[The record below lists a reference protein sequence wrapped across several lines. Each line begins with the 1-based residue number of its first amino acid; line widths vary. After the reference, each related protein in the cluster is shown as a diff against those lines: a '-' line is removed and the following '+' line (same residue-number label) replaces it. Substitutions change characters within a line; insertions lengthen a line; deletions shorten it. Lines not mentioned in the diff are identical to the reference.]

1 MSSPGAQSA
10 PGAGEGPPG
19 RVRGDRA
26 APALSVAVGRA
37 VGTVVVTVNGV
48 LNVDSSELLAR
59 VLDDLIEGQGNLAVA
74 VDLGK
79 AIVDPEAV
87 TVFAEAAQRAS
98 RRGARFILEK
108 PPSEAHAAL
117 QARGYIDLVE
127 IRPRPEA
134 DA

>member
-1 MSSPGAQSA
+1 MSSPSGQPA
-10 PGAGEGPPG
+10 PGEEEGPPG
-19 RVRGDRA
+19 VVRGDRA
-26 APALSVAVGRA
+26 TPTLSLVVGRA
-37 VGTVVVTVNGV
+37 LGTVVVTVDGV

-59 VLDDLIEGQGNLAVA
+59 VLGDLIEGQGNLAVA

-98 RRGARFILEK
+98 RRGAKFILEK
-108 PPSEAHAAL
+108 PPIEAHAAL
-117 QARGYIDLVE
+117 QARGYADLVE